1 MGELRRQGQKYNAAR
16 NHLKALQS
24 ENGVLSRTIE
34 VLNHK
39 LSKEKD
45 KLKQLEE
52 AHGVSGFAELQSRLE
67 EVSGQKQKKD
77 EEKGQ
82 TMEDISRM
90 VQELNSK
97 IEAKRE
103 VIEPLLN
110 RVRPLR
116 AKQQQL
122 QNELREAKRKYDSAL
137 AGLEAGRGNLE
148 REVAQI
154 RKQHTK
160 ERADF
165 HIKRATLENLHSLQD
180 RLQDADTWREVL
192 NRKLRESEM
201 RSKDLRDQQRALRE
215 QKSQKKEEEAAR
227 WRQVISLL
235 RLKEQIA
242 SSALS
247 AAENKPAETLEENRL
262 VL

>member
-110 RVRPLR
+110 RVRQFR
-116 AKQQQL
+116 ARSCSDKKAAYQRKSRFPYKAGYS
-122 QNELREAKRKYDSAL
+122 REFAFTPRSTSRRRYL
-137 AGLEAGRGNLE
+137 ARG
-148 REVAQI
+148 
-154 RKQHTK
+154 
-160 ERADF
+160 F
-165 HIKRATLENLHSLQD
+165 
-180 RLQDADTWREVL
+180 
-192 NRKLRESEM
+192 ESETPGV
-201 RSKDLRDQQRALRE
+201 RNA
-215 QKSQKKEEEAAR
+215 
-227 WRQVISLL
+227 I
-235 RLKEQIA
+235 
-242 SSALS
+242 
-247 AAENKPAETLEENRL
+247 
-262 VL
+262 